1 MYNCM
6 LILNRIFDDLCI
18 IFSTNYAVNSAIK
31 KKKKKKNVFSTT
43 IMTVKH
49 LYQGISFP
57 FIILCKYM

>member
-31 KKKKKKNVFSTT
+31 KKKKCIFHNHHDRETPIPGYLLSIYNLV
-43 IMTVKH
+43 
-49 LYQGISFP
+49 
-57 FIILCKYM
+57 